1 MDINALIEKARK
13 DGVDITGE
21 LRQKSIRVPAWET
34 LKKEYEPS
42 LHPVMD
48 EEKYPDVVLYEERLS
63 ETEVDKFGNP
73 VKVKVATGTEKVSRV
88 TYALQ
93 KLAAKR
99 TTELCFGIPV
109 QRIYKPQN
117 DRQKELARYIEAIF
131 QRTRIDSVNI
141 DRGLKLFASCEFF
154 TLWYGVKQD
163 NDLYGFPAK
172 IKMRCATFSPMT
184 GDDLYPL
191 FNEYGDMLA
200 MSFAYTRRVKDV
212 DVSYFDTY
220 TADTH
225 LRWSNANEDGN
236 VSGTGS
242 MSLVLDEKIE
252 TGGKIPGVYCYRPL
266 PVWED
271 ASPLVYEMEWAV
283 SRDGNYLR
291 SNSRPILMAAVGE
304 QIGWGQSPPTD
315 RAFKDILQFPP
326 GSSLQ
331 YVTWNQAIDNLKFY
345 VYELR
350 QMFFTQL
357 QLPDWSY
364 ENMKTSPMSGEARK
378 QLFIDCHLKVKDES
392 GRLVEALN
400 REVNVVKAFLKVMLP
415 GDAKNIEALP
425 VENVITP
432 YVISDEKDTV
442 ELLLMKNGNKPLT
455 SQQESIQELGESEDP
470 EKTMELIRQESMA
483 DAMALA
489 M

>member
-1 MDINALIEKARK
+1 MDISELIKKAREE
-13 DGVDITGE
+13 GADIIGE
-21 LRQKSIRVPAWET
+21 LKAKSITLPSWES

-48 EEKYPDVVLYEERLS
+48 ESAYPDVVLYEERLS

-73 VKVKVATGTEKVSRV
+73 VVVKAAIGTEKVSRV

-109 QRIYKPQN
+109 KRIYKPQN
-117 DRQKELARYIEAIF
+117 DKQKEAAKYLESIF
-131 QRTRIDSVNI
+131 ERTRIDSINI
-141 DRGLKLFASCEFF
+141 DRGIKLFASCEFF
-154 TLWYGVKQD
+154 TLWYGVQQE
-163 NDLYGFPAK
+163 NDIYGFK
-172 IKMRCATFSPMT
+172 SKLKMRCATFSPMT
-184 GDDLYPL
+184 GDELYPL
-191 FNEYGDMLA
+191 FDEYGDMVA
-200 MSFAYTRRVKDV
+200 MSFAYTRRVKNV
-212 DVSYFDTY
+212 DISYFDTY

-225 LRWSNANEDGN
+225 IRWSNEESAGN
-236 VSGTGS
+236 GGTGA
-242 MSLVLDEKIE
+242 MKIVVDEKIE

-283 SRDGNYLR
+283 SRNGNYLR
-291 SNSRPILMAAVGE
+291 SNSRPILAAYVNE
-304 QIGWGQSPPTD
+304 EIGWNKSPSTD
-315 RAFKDILQFPP
+315 KAFKDILQFPQ
-326 GSSLQ
+326 GSQLQ
-331 YVTWNQAIDNLKFY
+331 YVTWQQAIDNLKFY

-392 GRLVEALN
+392 GRLIEALN
-400 REVNVVKAFLKVMLP
+400 REVNVVKAFLKVMQPNL
-415 GDAKNIEALP
+415 AKEIDALP

-432 YVISDEKDTV
+432 YVITDDKDTV
-442 ELLLMKNGNKPLT
+442 ELLLLKNGNKPLT
-455 SQQESIQELGESEDP
+455 SQQESIQEYGESEDV
-470 EKTMELIRQESMA
+470 EKTMALIRSEGMV
-483 DAMALA
+483 DAMGLGE
-489 M
+489 